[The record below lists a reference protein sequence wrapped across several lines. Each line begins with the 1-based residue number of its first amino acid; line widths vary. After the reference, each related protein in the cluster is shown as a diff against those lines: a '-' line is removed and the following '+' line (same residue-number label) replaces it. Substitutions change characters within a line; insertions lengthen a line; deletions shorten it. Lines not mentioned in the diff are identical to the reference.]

1 MRLSQHELNSV
12 LETLKREY
20 PAIILDLAGTAKAK
34 LLRVVR
40 GMIKQ
45 AGLQP
50 LPKDWENHIGKNLSF
65 FHIYPSDPSLD
76 DLEPTS
82 LDIDELSF
90 QEIRGMINTRQ
101 LTLFNRQFSIEIDT
115 LRDRFKNEIIDPWI
129 GKLKEE
135 GERTLL
141 GITETR
147 FKAAKDLMTSALV
160 EKEERC
166 KRELDEK
173 DDVVGEERVEHL
185 TAICCNLLAAEE
197 ALEELFGRVEALQTR
212 SVQ

>member
-34 LLRVVR
+34 LIRVVR
-40 GMIKQ
+40 GMMKQ
-45 AGLQP
+45 AELQP
-50 LPKDWENHIGKNLSF
+50 LPKDWENRIGKILLS
-65 FHIYPSDPSLD
+65 FHIYPSDFSLD

-82 LDIDELSF
+82 LDIDGLSF

-115 LRDRFKNEIIDPWI
+115 LHDRFKNEIIDPWI
-129 GKLKEE
+129 GKLKE
-135 GERTLL
+135 GEKTLL

-147 FKAAKDLMTSALV
+147 FKAAKDLMTFALV
-160 EKEERC
+160 EQEDWC
-166 KRELDEK
+166 KQELDEK
-173 DDVVGEERVEHL
+173 DNVVGEERVEHL
-185 TAICCNLLAAEE
+185 TAIYCNLLAAEG
-197 ALEELFGRVEALQTR
+197 ALEELFARVEALQT
-212 SVQ
+212 

>member
-1 MRLSQHELNSV
+1 M
-12 LETLKREY
+12 
-20 PAIILDLAGTAKAK
+20 
-34 LLRVVR
+34 
-40 GMIKQ
+40 KQ

-50 LPKDWENHIGKNLSF
+50 LPKDWETRIGRILSS
-65 FHIYPSDPSLD
+65 FHIYPSDSSLD

-82 LDIDELSF
+82 LNIDGLAL

-115 LRDRFKNEIIDPWI
+115 LHDRFKNEIIDPWI

-135 GERTLL
+135 GEKTLL

-147 FKAAKDLMTSALV
+147 LKAAKDLMASAFV
-160 EKEERC
+160 EKEDRC

-173 DDVVGEERVEHL
+173 NNFVGEERVEHL
-185 TAICCNLLAAEE
+185 TAIYCNLLAAEE
-197 ALEELFGRVEALQTR
+197 ALEELFTRVEALQT
-212 SVQ
+212 